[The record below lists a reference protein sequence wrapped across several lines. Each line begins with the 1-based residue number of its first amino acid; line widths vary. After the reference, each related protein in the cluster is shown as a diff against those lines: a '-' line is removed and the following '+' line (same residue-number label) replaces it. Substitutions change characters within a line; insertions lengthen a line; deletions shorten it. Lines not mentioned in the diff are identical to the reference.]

1 MIDFARDL
9 AGRAV
14 EKLRN
19 FGKLEVEPVGP
30 FDSFRY
36 PVFLVS
42 VPPNKRAPRR
52 AIISAVDGVA
62 EFVRI
67 YPWATDEE
75 VAEIHYA
82 FEFAFAP
89 AITVI
94 PARQ

>member
-19 FGKLEVEPVGP
+19 FGKLEPEPIGP
-30 FDSFRY
+30 FESYRY
-36 PVFLVS
+36 PVFFVS
-42 VPPNKRAPRR
+42 VPTGKRAPRR
-52 AIISAVDGVA
+52 AVISAVDGVA

-67 YPWATDEE
+67 YPWATGSE
-75 VAEIHYA
+75 VAEMHYA

-89 AITVI
+89 AVTVI
-94 PARQ
+94 PAHQ